1 MFGPCICYEG
11 SQMFV
16 YASVAQRIELPPSK
30 REVVGSNPT
39 GRIFFEA
46 ANLRIQS
53 EDQSSANRNNR
64 RFTSRH
70 RWRWLLVLDNN
81 PALRSASSY
90 DGSAKPR
97 WPSVF

>member
-1 MFGPCICYEG
+1 MW
-11 SQMFV
+11 V

-53 EDQSSANRNNR
+53 EDQSSTNRNN
-64 RFTSRH
+64 SRLANHH
-70 RWRWLLVLDNN
+70 RWWWLLVLDNN
-81 PALRSASSY
+81 AALRSASSNA
-90 DGSAKPR
+90 GRAKP
-97 WPSVF
+97 